1 MSAAPTA
8 LPPWPT
14 HEPPD
19 VTAGGGWRLWRRV
32 LNVALAETAGLA
44 TAWLLTITHQW
55 RVPPPP
61 AALAAMVPGLT
72 ASLAI
77 LMTCIGASSA
87 LGLRVKTERLRLLR
101 ARVAASTPAAGSVGP
116 TDHVALFSANK
127 LSRSRLAAC
136 WIYAAAG
143 LVVLAQLL
151 RTPLIPV
158 IFVLI
163 FAGAITRT
171 VGFGVAIGPGGV
183 RITSGFRRSLFEV
196 PLPAVHSVRVVDL
209 HLADFRGPIIRRPSR
224 RTAGKPGRAPVFLRV
239 LQDGPALALETC
251 DGGFMVCSLA
261 DAPRAAGLVAG
272 LVGLSGPRPDPQGLA
287 DSPGRSTRADV
298 LGGRS
303 Q

>member
-1 MSAAPTA
+1 
-8 LPPWPT
+8 
-14 HEPPD
+14 
-19 VTAGGGWRLWRRV
+19 
-32 LNVALAETAGLA
+32 
-44 TAWLLTITHQW
+44 
-55 RVPPPP
+55 
-61 AALAAMVPGLT
+61 MVPGLT

-77 LMTCIGASSA
+77 LMTCIAASSA

-101 ARVAASTPAAGSVGP
+101 ARVAASTPAAGSVGL
-116 TDHVALFSANK
+116 TDHLALFSASK
-127 LSRSRLAAC
+127 LSRSRRYRLAAC

-163 FAGAITRT
+163 FAGAITPT
-171 VGFGVAIGPGGV
+171 VGFRVAIRPGGV

-272 LVGLSGPRPDPQGLA
+272 LAGLSGSRPDP
-287 DSPGRSTRADV
+287 
-298 LGGRS
+298 
-303 Q
+303 